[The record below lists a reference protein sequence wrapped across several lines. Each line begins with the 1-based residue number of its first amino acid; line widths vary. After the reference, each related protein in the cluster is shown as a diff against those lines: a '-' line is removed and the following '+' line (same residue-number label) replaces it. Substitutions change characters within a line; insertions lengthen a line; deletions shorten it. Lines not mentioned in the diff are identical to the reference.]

1 MAFLT
6 NDGNIIIDA
15 VLTDA
20 GRARLAKNDG
30 SFKISKFALVDD
42 CINYGSYNKSHA
54 SGSAYF
60 DLAIL
65 QTPILE
71 AFTNNT
77 SFGNSKLLT
86 IARSNLLYLPV
97 IKLNNTNGAYLTNK
111 CGSHVVAVDKA
122 TEASYGGIQGVM
134 LGESLNSSTII
145 RLDQGL
151 DTSEIS
157 YSFTLDSDLVETQY
171 ILEIDNRLGKIISK
185 DGVVARMSYLD
196 DDNIASY
203 YLSLGTNNNFVTD
216 SDNANRNSNVN
227 EVISGPRGTTLQFII
242 QSSLE
247 LNTSTYLFTQLGTT
261 DTGTSVGGTVAI
273 YYIDSYIK
281 VSGATTG
288 FQIEVPIRF
297 IKNQ

>member
-1 MAFLT
+1 MQQFL
-6 NDGNIIIDA
+6 I
-15 VLTDA
+15 
-20 GRARLAKNDG
+20 LA
-30 SFKISKFALVDD
+30 ALVWQKM
-42 CINYGSYNKSHA
+42 NKSHP

-60 DLAIL
+60 DLSVL

-71 AFTNNT
+71 SFTNNT

-97 IKLNNTNGAYLTNK
+97 IMLNNTNGAYKTNV

-122 TEASYGGIQGVM
+122 TETSYANIQGVI
-134 LGESLNSSTII
+134 LGESLNSSTTI

-151 DTSEIS
+151 STTEIS
-157 YSFTLDSDLVETQY
+157 YAFTLDSDLVESQFVV
-171 ILEIDNRLGKIISK
+171 EIDNRLGKLVAL
-185 DGVVARMSYLD
+185 DGTVARMSYID

-203 YLSLGTNNNFVTD
+203 YLSLGTDNSFVTE
-216 SDNANRNSNVN
+216 NTNRNNNVN
-227 EVISGPRGTTLQFII
+227 EVISGPRGTTLQFTI

-261 DTGTSVGGTVAI
+261 DTGASVGGTTAI

>member
-1 MAFLT
+1 MAFLS

-15 VLTDA
+15 VLTDT

-30 SFKISKFALVDD
+30 SFKISKFCLVDD
-42 CINYGSYNKSHA
+42 CINYGSYNKSHP

-60 DLAIL
+60 DLSIL

-97 IKLNNTNGAYLTNK
+97 IMLNNTNGAYKTNV

-122 TEASYGGIQGVM
+122 TETSYANIQGVI
-134 LGESLNSSTII
+134 LGESLNSSTTI

-151 DTSEIS
+151 STTEIS
-157 YSFTLDSDLVETQY
+157 YAFTLDSDLVETQY
-171 ILEIDNRLGKIISK
+171 IVEIDNRLGKLVGL
-185 DGVVARMSYLD
+185 DGTVARMSYID

-203 YLSLGTNNNFVTD
+203 YLSLGTDNSFVTE
-216 SDNANRNSNVN
+216 NTNRNNNVN
-227 EVISGPRGTTLQFII
+227 EVISGPRGTILQFTI

-261 DTGTSVGGTVAI
+261 DTGASVGGTTAI